1 MLQILNMLPA
11 GDLRDRDT
19 LGARL
24 RVHVAFVI
32 IGHAVGRA
40 CEVGLSL
47 AAVPA
52 LAHGLSVPDVALG
65 PLLGA
70 HELVAGGALW
80 HSDGAL
86 VALDVYI
93 ARCHAALVPADV
105 GTALFKGLAFLKME
119 KE

>member
-1 MLQILNMLPA
+1 MLPA

-24 RVHVAFVI
+24 RVHVTFVVI
-32 IGHAVGRA
+32 SHAVGRA

-65 PLLGA
+65 PLLAA
-70 HELVAGGALW
+70 HELVAGGALR

-119 KE
+119 KK